1 MAATK
6 RLRANDTVKVIAGK
20 DKGKTGRVLR
30 FNKDGSRV
38 FVESVNMVKKAVRR
52 QRENEQGGII
62 EVEASLDV
70 SNVMPV
76 SKGQTTRVGY
86 RTNSDGKKTRIARK
100 NGEVL

>member
-6 RLRANDTVKVIAGK
+6 RLKANDTVRVIAGK
-20 DKGKTGRVLR
+20 DKGKTGKVLR

-38 FVESVNMVKKAVRR
+38 FVDGVNMVKKAVRR

-70 SNVMPV
+70 SNVMPLL
-76 SKGQTTRVGY
+76 KGQTTRVGY
-86 RTNSDGKKTRIARK
+86 KRNSDGNKTRIARK
-100 NGEVL
+100 TGEVL